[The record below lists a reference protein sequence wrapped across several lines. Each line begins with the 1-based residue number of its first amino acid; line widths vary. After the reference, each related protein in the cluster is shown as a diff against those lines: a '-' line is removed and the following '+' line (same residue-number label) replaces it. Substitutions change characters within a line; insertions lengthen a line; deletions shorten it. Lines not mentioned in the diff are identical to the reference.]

1 MWPDTPTVLLIG
13 TLDTKGLE
21 YAYLRDRLL
30 ADGVDVLVVDVGIN
44 DPDGISPDVTRHEVA
59 ASVGADADALS
70 TASDRGRA
78 VATMTE
84 AAAEF
89 VPMLYREASF
99 RRQSWLQAALG
110 EPPSPPMPCRLCR
123 LASPN

>member
-1 MWPDTPTVLLIG
+1 MEGSRTVLLIG
-13 TLDTKGLE
+13 TLDTKGHE

-44 DPDGISPDVTRHEVA
+44 DTEGISPDVTRHEVA

-70 TASDRGRA
+70 TASGSGPGCGHDDRGRRR
-78 VATMTE
+78 VRPNVVSRRDVSTE
-84 AAAEF
+84 
-89 VPMLYREASF
+89 
-99 RRQSWLQAALG
+99 SWLQAAQG
-110 EPPSPPMPCRLCR
+110 ESPSRPVPCRHCL